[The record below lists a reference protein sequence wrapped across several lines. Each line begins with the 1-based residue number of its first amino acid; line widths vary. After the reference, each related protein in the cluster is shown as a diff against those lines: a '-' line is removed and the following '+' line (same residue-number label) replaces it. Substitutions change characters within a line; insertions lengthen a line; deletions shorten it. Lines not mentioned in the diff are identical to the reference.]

1 MYTADTKQGANALA
15 PRACICPRSE
25 RPPPGRARGQR
36 CFVSEC
42 QVDTR
47 AFPDEARGAIAAA
60 DCCGVSPGAA
70 ILLRLLVSIVLEPPP
85 CTGILAAMPSALLIW
100 PPRLAWSGVAFMGL
114 PSSTLF
120 TLLVATPTP
129 TTIGIGSVNMPA
141 SSKAESGLAR
151 APEAVAERPVPP
163 PSPPPLGAARHALRR
178 RRSRP
183 RARGGGGGGTLYHAA
198 MPMSSETMS
207 RPSVSKSRSC
217 GSSPQGSSSV
227 RDVALIE
234 R

>member
-1 MYTADTKQGANALA
+1 MAGGYKCNKIEGEPRANSDRQTLHRPVGTPTMKCVGPRTHVYTADTKQGANALA

-163 PSPPPLGAARHALRR
+163 PSPPPWE
-178 RRSRP
+178 RP
-183 RARGGGGGGTLYHAA
+183 DT
-198 MPMSSETMS
+198 P
-207 RPSVSKSRSC
+207 
-217 GSSPQGSSSV
+217 
-227 RDVALIE
+227 
-234 R
+234 